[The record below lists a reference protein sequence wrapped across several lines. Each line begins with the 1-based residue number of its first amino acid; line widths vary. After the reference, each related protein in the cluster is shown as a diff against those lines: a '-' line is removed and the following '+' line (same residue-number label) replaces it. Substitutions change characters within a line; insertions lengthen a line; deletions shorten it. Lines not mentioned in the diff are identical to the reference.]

1 MFQKNHLVIDERVAD
16 IVSKIFDMYII
27 GNVSKKIVKYLNSKH
42 YLSPRGYRMTGCVA
56 DEETPYLWNTTT
68 VCAIVVNEVYIGNTI
83 QNKKTVISYK
93 VKKLRSVDKSQ
104 QIRVENSH
112 EAIIEKE
119 TFNKALTIIEKQ
131 AKVSAKQYD
140 YLLKGVL
147 YCKHCGRQL
156 QVVLKKEH
164 KSNNPK
170 IPYIVDS
177 DSKKRGCYA
186 RNLNYYKFEK
196 KMLDVV
202 RQICQIYTDK
212 EKLEE
217 TYQRYS
223 NKAVDMLSSLKKQL
237 DAVNKQIEQSTSK
250 LDQLYED
257 RLNKLLPEDDFIRI
271 SQRHIEEREQLKLR
285 ANNLQERIGQ
295 AQQQKLLNSDKD
307 SERLN
312 ESVKQFLEM
321 KNIDKPTLF
330 RLVNKI
336 EIDKDKNVF
345 LSFNFSQLNIIN
357 ENINDFI
364 QLEELLKNQEN
375 VG

>member
-1 MFQKNHLVIDERVAD
+1 MVIDERVAD
-16 IVSKIFDMYII
+16 IVRKIFEMYIN
-27 GNVSKKIVKYLNSKH
+27 GQGSKLIVKYLNNNH
-42 YLSPRGYRMTGCVA
+42 YLSPRGYRITGCVA
-56 DEETPYLWNTTT
+56 DEETTYKWNTTT
-68 VCAIVVNEVYIGNTI
+68 VCAILVNEVYIGNTI

-93 VKKLRSVDKSQ
+93 VKKIRNVDKSQ
-104 QIRVENSH
+104 QIRVENTH
-112 EAIIEKE
+112 DPIIDKDV
-119 TFNKALTIIEKQ
+119 FDKAGTIKEKQ
-131 AKVSAKQYD
+131 SKLVSKQYD

-156 QVVLKKEH
+156 QVVLKKEQ

-170 IPYIVDS
+170 IPYIVDT

-186 RNLNYYKFEK
+186 RNLNYPKFEK
-196 KMLDVV
+196 KMIDIL

-223 NKAVDMLSSLKKQL
+223 NKAVDMLSSIKKQL
-237 DAVNKQIEQSTSK
+237 DTVNIQIEQSTVK
-250 LDQLYED
+250 IEQLYED
-257 RLNKLLPEDDFIRI
+257 RLNKLLPEDVFIRV
-271 SQRHIEEREQLKLR
+271 SQRHIEEREQLKIK

-295 AQQQKLLNSDKD
+295 VQQQKLLNIEND
-307 SERLN
+307 SQRLN
-312 ESVKQFLEM
+312 DSVNQFLKM

-357 ENINDFI
+357 ENIDDFI
-364 QLEELLKNQEN
+364 QLEELLKNHKN